1 MNPLRRVLSLFCF
14 AGLLLGQSALAAPR
28 TEVVFWGQSF
38 GPDSKGFEATI
49 REFERRWP
57 QYKVRVLSMGAGRM
71 NPQKLMTAIVG
82 EVPPD
87 VVYQDR
93 FTISDWANRGA
104 FTQLDP
110 LLERDKGTDPFT
122 PNLDEFL
129 PASVEECRYD
139 GKLFAIPFGADS
151 RVLYWNRKVF
161 RESAAELTAAGLDPT
176 RPPRTWSEI
185 LAYSKVLTKFDK
197 SGRLIRAGF
206 LPNYGNTWLYL
217 FAFQNN
223 ASFISEDGKTCTLFT
238 PESEEALKFMVEG
251 YDLVGGYE
259 QAQKFQ
265 TSFRGGEFDPFYT
278 GQVAMKVDGDW
289 ILPNFLRYAPR
300 LDFGVDY
307 APVPDDRFAKRGR
320 FKDEKETFITW
331 IGGFSYAIPRGAR
344 NLEGGWQLVKWLSS
358 AEARVMEFK
367 AQADWERRR
376 GREFIPRILANRTAN
391 QRAFELLKPENVNV
405 AAALSMH
412 IKSAEHSRIRPATFV
427 GQRLWD
433 EHVKAVDQASLK
445 LKTPAEALRSGQ
457 TVVQKELD
465 AEFKQTQYPLLDER
479 LPVFVAVGGILLAV
493 LALVIYVKR
502 VPSGPLARH
511 EARWAYLFISPWL
524 IGFFVFTLGPMLAS
538 LYFSFTRYN
547 VLNPPRWV
555 GLKNYYELFT
565 VDFEKLSKSLFNVL
579 YLGGI
584 GVPLGI
590 ISGLLVAMLLD
601 TGVKGMRFYRT
612 MFYMPAIVPSLAAT
626 ILWLYVLSPDPQRGL
641 VNGFWLE
648 HITPLFGVAPPGWT
662 SVDSWAKPALIF
674 MGLWGAGSGML
685 LWLAALKGIP
695 SSLYEAAG
703 IDGATP
709 RQQFFS
715 ITIPMLSPVI
725 LFSTIMGFIG
735 AMNEFDRVYLIGA
748 GEGAGTNDTMLTP
761 VYYLFTNGFAYFK
774 MGYASALAWVIFAIV
789 LTITLLQIRLSKK
802 RVYSEVAER

>member
-1 MNPLRRVLSLFCF
+1 MNPLRRVLSILHI
-14 AGLLLGQSALAAPR
+14 AGLMLCQSAIAAPR

-104 FTQLDP
+104 FTELTP
-110 LLERDKGTDPFT
+110 LLERDMGTDPFA

-129 PASVEECRYD
+129 PAAVEESRYE
-139 GKLFAIPFGADS
+139 GKLYAIPFGADS

-161 RESAAELTAAGLDPT
+161 RESAKELNAAGLDPN
-176 RPPRTWSEI
+176 RPPRTWSEV

-197 SGRLIRAGF
+197 NGRLVRAGF

-223 ASFISEDGKTCTLFT
+223 ASFISPDGRTCTLFT
-238 PESEEALKFMVEG
+238 PESEEALKFMVKG

-278 GQVAMKVDGDW
+278 GQVAMKIDGDW

-307 APVPDDRFAKRGR
+307 APVPDDRYHKRGR
-320 FKDEKETFITW
+320 FANEEETFITW

-344 NLEGGWQLVKWLSS
+344 NLEGGWQLIKWLSS
-358 AEARVMEFK
+358 ADARVMEFK
-367 AQADWERRR
+367 AQAEWERRR

-391 QRAFELLKPENVNV
+391 QRAFELLKPENANV
-405 AAALSMH
+405 AAALGMH
-412 IKSAEHSRIRPATFV
+412 IKAAEHARIRPATFV

-433 EHVKAVDQASLK
+433 EHVKAVDQAGLK
-445 LKTPAEALRSGQ
+445 LKTPAEALQDGQ

-465 AEFKQTQYPLLDER
+465 AEFEKTNYPLLDER
-479 LPVFVAVGGILLAV
+479 APVLVALGGILLAIIA
-493 LALVIYVKR
+493 LAVYIR
-502 VPSGPLARH
+502 RSPSGPLARH

-555 GLKNYYELFT
+555 GLKNYYELFS

-590 ISGLLVAMLLD
+590 VTGLLVAMLLD
-601 TGVKGMRFYRT
+601 SGVRGIRFYRT

-648 HITPLFGVAPPGWT
+648 HITPMFGVAPPGWT

-709 RQQFFS
+709 RQQFFA
-715 ITIPMLSPVI
+715 ITVPMLSPVI

-735 AMNEFDRVYLIGA
+735 AMNEFDRVYLISA

-761 VYYLFTNGFAYFK
+761 VFYLFTNGFAYFK

-789 LTITLLQIRLSKK
+789 LTITLLQIQLSRKK
-802 RVYSEVAER
+802 VYSEVAER